1 MACGNNAAWTN
12 NELRI
17 DRINYFRIGN
27 GIDLVE
33 RYYARVPA
41 DSHFVATTNNVQMA
55 NANVIAQNQF
65 LNSEN
70 HIKMSNF
77 NIVFNHTLFGVDNAK
92 TETHTL
98 SHPIAKQQAIARP
111 HQK

>member
-1 MACGNNAAWTN
+1 MSCGDNTSWPHNKPG
-12 NELRI
+12 I

-27 GIDLVE
+27 RVDLVE
-33 RYYARVPA
+33 PYYVRVPA

-55 NANVIAQNQF
+55 NANVIAQDQF

-98 SHPIAKQQAIARP
+98 PHLIAKQQAIAWP